1 MNTHDLLTKAGYAG
15 RPDYPQI
22 ARRAAALARQNLT
35 AEKIL
40 ATVTAEFSPVEPQ
53 LTLRDHPLNFAMY
66 GTPGEDFEHGAVKQ
80 MRTAMSL
87 PVAVSGAML
96 PDAHPGYALPIG
108 GVVALDRAISPMF
121 VGVDI
126 ACRMTLSILDLSPVE
141 FMTHR
146 DQLAADM
153 RAISSFG
160 MGASFSGKER
170 RDHPVMIQPLWQELP
185 TLRSLKDLAWQ
196 QLGSSG
202 GGNHFFDAVIGE
214 VMAEVE
220 WLPLRQGQLFV
231 AMMTHSGSRKTGATL
246 AGHYAKLAIQETTRI
261 ARGIPKDYEWL
272 GIDTDPGREYLA
284 VMNLMGSY
292 AEANHQL
299 IHDLFLKRSGL
310 NQIARYQNHHNYA
323 WLRPDGTVIHRKGA
337 TPAGKGQVGIIPG
350 SSGTPSYLVEG
361 LGNPASLES
370 SSHGAGRPFSRSE
383 AKRRHDEQFFQDWMA
398 EHGILFFGVAPDE
411 TLLAYKDI
419 ERVMGLQT
427 DLVRPVA
434 KMLPKVVIM
443 GGKSDDGD

>member
-1 MNTHDLLTKAGYAG
+1 MNTHDLLTRAGYAS

-40 ATVTAEFSPVEPQ
+40 ATIAAEFSPVEPR
-53 LTLRDHPLNFAMY
+53 LTLRDHPVNFAMY
-66 GTPGEDFEHGAVKQ
+66 GTAGEDFEHGAVKQ

-146 DQLAADM
+146 DQIAADM

-170 RDHPVMIQPLWQELP
+170 RDHPVMTQPLWQELP
-185 TLRSLKDLAWQ
+185 TLRSLKDLTWQ

-202 GGNHFFDAVIGE
+202 RGNHFFDAVIGE
-214 VMAEVE
+214 VMAEAE
-220 WLPLRQGQLFV
+220 WLSLKLGDPFV
-231 AMMTHSGSRKTGATL
+231 AIMTHSGSRKTGATL
-246 AGHYAKLAIQETTRI
+246 AGHYAKLVGHL
-261 ARGIPKDYEWL
+261 ARVLPFGGI
-272 GIDTDPGREYLA
+272 
-284 VMNLMGSY
+284 
-292 AEANHQL
+292 
-299 IHDLFLKRSGL
+299 GL
-310 NQIARYQNHHNYA
+310 Y
-323 WLRPDGTVIHRKGA
+323 
-337 TPAGKGQVGIIPG
+337 
-350 SSGTPSYLVEG
+350 
-361 LGNPASLES
+361 
-370 SSHGAGRPFSRSE
+370 
-383 AKRRHDEQFFQDWMA
+383 
-398 EHGILFFGVAPDE
+398 
-411 TLLAYKDI
+411 
-419 ERVMGLQT
+419 
-427 DLVRPVA
+427 
-434 KMLPKVVIM
+434 
-443 GGKSDDGD
+443 